1 MLVLSRQVNESIHI
15 GHDIVITIVRVQGG
29 AVRVGITAPA
39 AVNVR
44 RSELLLTKGERDGSE
59 EETSEGI

>member
-29 AVRVGITAPA
+29 VVRVGITAP
-39 AVNVR
+39 VLVTVL
-44 RSELLLTKGERDGSE
+44 RSEFVKKAE
-59 EETSEGI
+59 E